1 MDWSSASVAAVLVV
15 GQQDSSR
22 KSAVVAA
29 LVEASLVEA
38 LCGQTVV

>member
-1 MDWSSASVAAVLVV
+1 MDSRALAGGSGA

-29 LVEASLVEA
+29 LVEASLVKAFCE
-38 LCGQTVV
+38 QTVV